1 MTGKRRGNTPRCR
14 SVLLFSVCKKIKK
27 KHSPLNYH
35 VSYLQVVR
43 MRLEEGRR
51 IVGTLIPSTAMDLLV
66 KTLGQGAEES
76 EEVIH

>member
-1 MTGKRRGNTPRCR
+1 
-14 SVLLFSVCKKIKK
+14 
-27 KHSPLNYH
+27 
-35 VSYLQVVR
+35 